1 MKIDSLVMH
10 VDDVMPGDG
19 AEFYGTPIRE
29 VSLLDVE
36 VREELDAQAR
46 ARLGLGVEAVPAE
59 LLPGEVVKD
68 NVIRRETT
76 AEVVGEEFYVEK
88 PRVSFE
94 DSISG
99 LQVPDYWDDY
109 EVRCA

>member
-10 VDDVMPGDG
+10 SDDIGESVG
-19 AEFYGTPIRE
+19 EFFGSPIRE
-29 VSLLDVE
+29 VNLLDVE
-36 VREELDAQAR
+36 VREELDMQAR

-68 NVIRRETT
+68 NIIRRETT
-76 AEVVGEEFYVEK
+76 AEVVGEEFYKV
-88 PRVSFE
+88 VAFE

-99 LQVPDYWDDY
+99 LKDRGYYDTDEP
-109 EVRCA
+109 RCM

>member
-10 VDDVMPGDG
+10 SDDIGESVG
-19 AEFYGTPIRE
+19 EFFGSPIRE
-29 VSLLDVE
+29 VNLLDVE
-36 VREELDAQAR
+36 VREELDMQAR
-46 ARLGLGVEAVPAE
+46 ARLDGVDAVPAE

-76 AEVVGEEFYVEK
+76 AVVVGDTFYKEQ

-99 LQVPDYWDDY
+99 LKDRGYYDTDEP
-109 EVRCA
+109 RCM